1 MTRNNPRAARRG
13 GFSLLEV
20 LVSLAILVSGV
31 IAIVYLFPGTLRG
44 SAEAALLTEAA
55 LLGQGKVE
63 EIRRDDTTTGTLKA
77 LIAASTVETAPVAF
91 PQESRL
97 TYSFNGQSAMYDPT
111 ADPVRG
117 APNVARVIIR
127 YAASYRASKDPVY
140 ELRFGM

>member
-1 MTRNNPRAARRG
+1 MTRNSRRAARCG
-13 GFSLLEV
+13 GFTLLEV

-55 LLGQGKVE
+55 LLGQGKVA

-77 LIAASTVETAPVAF
+77 LIAARTEETAPVAF
-91 PQESRL
+91 PQEPRL
-97 TYSFNGQSAMYDPT
+97 TYSFGGRSAMYDPAT
-111 ADPVRG
+111 DPVRG
-117 APNVARVIIR
+117 ASGVARVIIR

-140 ELRFGM
+140 ELRFSM